1 MKNFNSISKN
11 LMSLTSATTAE
22 QDILFTLD
30 NVSGPLAFPLTND
43 YMFRALLQRNNKVLK
58 SLICSL
64 LHLHPEE
71 VISATIENPIELG
84 TAIDNKT
91 FFLDIKVCLNEN
103 NIINLEM
110 QVLNEGNWSERSLIY
125 LCRTYD
131 SLNKGE
137 TYANVKRAIHIGFL
151 DFTLFPEYP
160 EFYATHKLINEK
172 NHHIYTDKFV
182 LSVVDLTQIHLATD
196 EDKAWEID
204 YWASFFKATTWEE
217 IKMLA
222 SENEMINEA
231 TQTMR
236 VLSADETIRLQCEAR
251 EEYNR
256 TMNYFRNVEKK
267 LAEAEAEL
275 SKLQQEKE
283 VELNELAGLQA
294 ENEHLKKLLN
304 QS

>member
-283 VELNELAGLQA
+283 VELNELARLQA